1 MSAGYHAADDGSLAR
16 STGGA
21 AARGAMLIALALAI
35 GLLLMWRALDDP
47 ATEVTAVDSGDVAA
61 DDAGDDGTD
70 DVAATDDATTDDT
83 GATDDSTDSATLVDP
98 EATTD
103 STPEQIP
110 EETEPDESAP
120 VPGEFLPPSEV
131 NVLVANGTGGRGV
144 AGGTAD
150 KLIADGYIANAANA
164 PATAAGVIFYRP
176 GYDANALAVAEILG
190 AAPDVVQPAPDTI
203 GVAAEAISDGRLD
216 AANIIVIVG
225 ADNAVPPPA

>member
-47 ATEVTAVDSGDVAA
+47 ATEVTAADSGAVAEE
-61 DDAGDDGTD
+61 DQGDDTSD
-70 DVAATDDATTDDT
+70 AAVDDATADDT
-83 GATDDSTDSATLVDP
+83 ADADDTTDSATLVDP
-98 EATTD
+98 DDSSTE

-110 EETEPDESAP
+110 EETDPDAGAP
-120 VPGEFLPPSEV
+120 VSGEFLPPSEV
-131 NVLVANGTGGRGV
+131 NVLVANGIGGQGV

-150 KLIADGYIANAANA
+150 KLIADGYLANAANA

-176 GYDANALAVAEILG
+176 GYDANAKAVAEILG

-203 GVAAEAISDGRLD
+203 GVSAEAINDGRL
-216 AANIIVIVG
+216 AEANIIVIVG